1 MAGMVAA
8 RSSPAFKGTYKALR
22 EAGKPPKV
30 AIIAMGRRV
39 ALLANALL
47 REDKLFAD
55 SELVKPAE
63 AAQKG

>member
-1 MAGMVAA
+1 MVAA
-8 RSSPAFKGTYKALR
+8 RTEPVFKATYKAMR

-47 REDKLFAD
+47 RRDELFGDSKLID
-55 SELVKPAE
+55 PAQT
-63 AAQKG
+63 ARS

>member
-8 RSSPAFKGTYKALR
+8 RSSPAFRGTYKAMR

-47 REDKLFAD
+47 REDRLFGD
-55 SELVKPAE
+55 SDLTKPTAP
-63 AAQKG
+63 AKGG